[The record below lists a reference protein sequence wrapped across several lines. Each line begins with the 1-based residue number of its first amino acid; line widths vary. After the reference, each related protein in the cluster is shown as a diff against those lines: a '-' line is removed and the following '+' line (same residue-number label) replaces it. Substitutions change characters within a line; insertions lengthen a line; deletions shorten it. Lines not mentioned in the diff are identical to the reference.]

1 MPLGTLTLLLLTA
14 ATAAPARAE
23 PPAKVIER
31 AKSCVVGIERTTLL
45 PINGEKAGRARATG
59 FIADLKAGIVATN
72 RHVTGTSPAR
82 YKVSFRD
89 GSTATARLLYYDPF
103 DDFAFLKV
111 STAAFGPGL
120 SQAVFAAQGLLAE
133 GSEVFLV
140 GSNEGYEYSVKTG
153 RVVNLAV
160 HKPPRHTLEIQ
171 TSFDRTG
178 GSSGSPVF
186 DGKGRVVALHS
197 LGSDTS
203 SFEIPA
209 AYLQDALYMLRSGRQ
224 PKRGEPWFKAKPVR
238 LQEALKELKLP
249 PEAAGRI
256 LRARPGTKRLLM
268 VEKALPPSGLRTG
281 DVIITAGGAPVGDD
295 SYLLDK
301 ILDGAAGGE
310 AELEVLRA
318 GKLLTV
324 KTAVADAQALKVTR
338 FLVFSG
344 GVFEP
349 VTPEL
354 RLETGAGGAGAVML
368 RAERGSPLYR
378 PKSGRLLFTE
388 LNGAPIPDLAA
399 FEKAALAARDGSTVR
414 YVALGLDGRDR
425 SPAAGWFTADLKFW
439 PLKAYAWSQAAL
451 DWEVTPLP

>member
-1 MPLGTLTLLLLTA
+1 MPLTALLLTTLA
-14 ATAAPARAE
+14 FPARAE
-23 PPAKVIER
+23 VPAKVIEM

-45 PINGEKAGRARATG
+45 PINGEKAGRASATG
-59 FIADLKAGIVATN
+59 FIADLGAGIIATN

-89 GSTATARLLYYDPF
+89 GSTAPARLLYYDPS

-111 STAAFGPGL
+111 STAALGPGL

-178 GSSGSPVF
+178 GASGSPVF
-186 DGKGRVVALHS
+186 DAKGRVVAVHS

-209 AYLQDALYMLRSGRQ
+209 VYLQDALYMLRSGRL
-224 PKRGEPWFKAKPVR
+224 PRRGEPWFKAKPVR
-238 LQEALKELKLP
+238 LSDALKELKLP
-249 PEAAGRI
+249 PEASGRV

-268 VEKALPPSGLRTG
+268 VEKALPPSNLRTG
-281 DVIITAGGAPVGDD
+281 DLIIAAGGAPVGDD

-318 GKLLTV
+318 GKVLTV
-324 KTAVADAQALKVTR
+324 RTAVADAQALKVTR

-349 VTPEL
+349 ATPEL
-354 RLETGAGGAGAVML
+354 RLETGTGGGGAVML

-388 LNGAPIPDLAA
+388 LNGAATPDLAA
-399 FEKAALAARDGSTVR
+399 FEKAAGAVADRSHVS
-414 YVALGLDGRDR
+414 YVAEGLDGADR
-425 SPAAGWFTADLKFW
+425 SPKAGWFTADLKFW
-439 PLKAYAWSQAAL
+439 PLKVYAWSQGAL
-451 DWEVTPLP
+451 EWEVTQLP